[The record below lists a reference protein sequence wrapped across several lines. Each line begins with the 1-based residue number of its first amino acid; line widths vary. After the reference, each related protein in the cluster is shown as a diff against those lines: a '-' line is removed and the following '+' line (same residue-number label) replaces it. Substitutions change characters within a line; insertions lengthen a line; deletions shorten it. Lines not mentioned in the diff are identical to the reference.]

1 MDVFMDKLAQRL
13 TAQDIIQANTAAD
26 TEEMNKLKL
35 QIAEYHQCLSQLQK
49 LLDEETAKLRNS
61 QVSGENVNRL
71 VEEGIAKIRS
81 IQSDAQGTEEL
92 QKKLALQLD
101 HLEKQVDDR
110 LEAMKQQVGGQLGTM
125 EQQVSGQLNPTAYVT
140 RGQVASIIFGLS

>member
-1 MDVFMDKLAQRL
+1 MENISLRAGREVYMDVFMDKLAQRL

-35 QIAEYHQCLSQLQK
+35 QIAEYHQCLAQLQK

-61 QVSGENVNRL
+61 QVSGDNVNRL

-81 IQSDAQGTEEL
+81 IQSAGSY
-92 QKKLALQLD
+92 
-101 HLEKQVDDR
+101 
-110 LEAMKQQVGGQLGTM
+110 EAAGGRTAGNHGA
-125 EQQVSGQLNPTAYVT
+125 SG
-140 RGQVASIIFGLS
+140 R